1 MTRHTRKGLGQQPAR
16 AKGRCSAGSAGL
28 LALTL
33 AVGGIALPCR
43 AGSLAASAAPVGA
56 TTLSEPIAPAVTIA
70 RAAIQEIVERILV
83 TGTLVARDEI
93 LVGPEIEGL
102 RIVDILVDEG
112 DHVDKG
118 QVMARLSRDTLD
130 AQLAQSDATLAV
142 ADAAIEQAK
151 SQIVQADAALAQS
164 GPALERARDLLKT
177 GSGTQA
183 LLEQRAAEH
192 RTNEAR
198 LTATRD
204 GLNLAYADKANKE
217 ALRREILV
225 RLARTEIK
233 APSAGLVS
241 RRSARRGAIATSI
254 GEPLFRIIAGN
265 QIELDAE
272 VPELRLS
279 KMAEGQKAA
288 IAISD
293 ELVVDG
299 TVRLISPEVDRLSRL
314 GKLRISLPPDPRIR
328 IGAFARA
335 TIETVR
341 RNALGV
347 PSSAVLFDGH
357 QPFVQIVR
365 DGRIVQQLVKIGLQ
379 VKGITEIASGLRE
392 GDVVVARAGAFLRD
406 GDAVRPVEAAAAP
419 GSAVEEAEVK

>member
-1 MTRHTRKGLGQQPAR
+1 MNPPRKGLGQQSAR
-16 AKGRCSAGSAGL
+16 VMARRSAGVARL

-33 AVGGIALPCR
+33 AVAGLALPFSAR
-43 AGSLAASAAPVGA
+43 LLAASAAPAGA
-56 TTLSEPIAPAVTIA
+56 ATMSEPVAPAVTIA
-70 RAAIQEIVERILV
+70 RVVIQEIVERILV

-112 DHVDKG
+112 DQVDKG

-183 LLEQRAAEH
+183 LLEQRAAEQ

-198 LTATRD
+198 LTAARD
-204 GLNLAYADKANKE
+204 GLNLAYADKANKQ

-265 QIELDAE
+265 EIELDAE

-279 KMAEGQKAA
+279 KMAESQKAA
-288 IAISD
+288 VSISD
-293 ELVVDG
+293 DLLVEG

-314 GKLRISLPPDPRIR
+314 GKLRIALPSDPRIR

-341 RNALGV
+341 RNALAV
-347 PSSAVLFDGH
+347 PSSAVLYDGR

-365 DGRIVQQLVKIGLQ
+365 DGRIVQQSVKIGLQ
-379 VKGITEIASGLRE
+379 VTGITEIASGLRE

-406 GDAVRPVEAAAAP
+406 GDAVRSVDAAAAAP
-419 GSAVEEAEVK
+419 SSSVEEAEVK

>member
-1 MTRHTRKGLGQQPAR
+1 MIRRLRQCSPHGAWLGIGL
-16 AKGRCSAGSAGL
+16 AGAIAAAG
-28 LALTL
+28 A
-33 AVGGIALPCR
+33 
-43 AGSLAASAAPVGA
+43 SLAANTTPPGGEPVAP
-56 TTLSEPIAPAVTIA
+56 LVTIVRVA
-70 RAAIQEIVERILV
+70 VQPVVETVVV

-102 RIVDILVDEG
+102 RIIDILVDEG
-112 DHVDKG
+112 DHVEKG
-118 QVMARLSRDTLD
+118 QVLARLSRDTLD

-183 LLEQRAAEH
+183 LLEQRAAEQ

-198 LTATRD
+198 LAAARD
-204 GLNLAYADKANKE
+204 GLTLAYADKANKQ
-217 ALRREILV
+217 ALRSEILV
-225 RLARTEIK
+225 RIARSDIK

-279 KMAEGQKAA
+279 KMAEGQKAMV
-288 IAISD
+288 AISED
-293 ELVVDG
+293 FNVPG
-299 TVRLISPEVDRLSRL
+299 TVRLISPEVDRMSRL
-314 GKLRISLPPDPRIR
+314 GKLRISLPADPRIR

-335 TIETVR
+335 SIETVR
-341 RNALGV
+341 RDGLAV
-347 PSSAVLFDGH
+347 PASAVLYDGH

-365 DGRIVQQLVKIGLQ
+365 DGRIVQQSVKVGLQ
-379 VKGITEIASGLRE
+379 MKGIIEILSGLSE
-392 GDVVVARAGAFLRD
+392 GDSIVARAGAFLRD
-406 GDAVRPVEAAAAP
+406 GDAVRTVAASTAIEAA
-419 GSAVEEAEVK
+419 EAK

>member
-1 MTRHTRKGLGQQPAR
+1 MIRRLRQFSPHGAWLGIGL
-16 AKGRCSAGSAGL
+16 AGAIAAAG
-28 LALTL
+28 A
-33 AVGGIALPCR
+33 
-43 AGSLAASAAPVGA
+43 SLAANTTPPGGEPVAP
-56 TTLSEPIAPAVTIA
+56 LVTIVRVA
-70 RAAIQEIVERILV
+70 VQPVVETVVV

-102 RIVDILVDEG
+102 RIIDILVDEG
-112 DHVDKG
+112 DHVEKG
-118 QVMARLSRDTLD
+118 QVLARLSRDTLD

-183 LLEQRAAEH
+183 LLEQRAAEQ

-198 LTATRD
+198 LAAARD
-204 GLNLAYADKANKE
+204 GLTLAYADKANKQ
-217 ALRREILV
+217 ALRSEILV
-225 RLARTEIK
+225 RIARSDIK

-279 KMAEGQKAA
+279 KMAEGQKAMV
-288 IAISD
+288 AISED
-293 ELVVDG
+293 FNVPG
-299 TVRLISPEVDRLSRL
+299 TVRLISPEVDRMSRL
-314 GKLRISLPPDPRIR
+314 GKLRISLPADPRIR

-335 TIETVR
+335 SIETVR
-341 RNALGV
+341 RDGLAV
-347 PSSAVLFDGH
+347 PASAVLYDGH

-365 DGRIVQQLVKIGLQ
+365 DGRIVQQSVKVGLQ
-379 VKGITEIASGLRE
+379 MKGIIEILSGLSE
-392 GDVVVARAGAFLRD
+392 GDSIVARAGAFLRD
-406 GDAVRPVEAAAAP
+406 GDAVRTVAASTAIEAA
-419 GSAVEEAEVK
+419 EAK